1 MARVINFTRNTIVP
15 IEFKD
20 QNGDLIE
27 KFEFDK
33 SDEGMAK
40 LNDTQNKMLAVIA
53 QSESKPEEF
62 TSEQLLSEMKPIVD
76 EMFGENA
83 GERLHKMAGNW
94 ETFLNC
100 FVTMCVEVRME
111 INQSELNTVKQ
122 TQALLNQY
130 LNE

>member
-20 QNGDLIE
+20 QNGELIE
-27 KFEFDK
+27 TFEFDK

-40 LNDTQNKMLAVIA
+40 LNDTQNKMLAVISH
-53 QSESKPEEF
+53 SENKPEEF
-62 TSEQLLSEMKPIVD
+62 TSERLLIEMKPIVD